1 MGQYT
6 ELLQDKCG
14 QENLTKLLAL
24 NNPALLDF
32 IGRYAQ
38 LCRPASIFVRS
49 DSPEDI
55 RYIREKAISN
65 GEEMR
70 LKINGH
76 TVHFDGYFDQ
86 ARDKKNTKFLLA
98 KDLDLGPGL
107 NCIDREAGL
116 GEIQDLLSN
125 SMQQKEMYVLFLC
138 LGPIGSA
145 FSIYAVQITDS
156 GYVAHS
162 EDILYRPAYE
172 TFKREGSKL
181 TFFKYVHSAGD
192 LKNNVSKNVD
202 KRRIY
207 IDFSDS
213 IVYSVNTQYAGNT
226 LGLKKLALRLAI
238 RKANKEGWLAEHM
251 FVMGVNGPGK
261 RKTYFA
267 GAFPSLCG
275 KTSTCMVQGEAVV
288 GDDIAY
294 LRKKGQ
300 QVCAVNV
307 ERGIFGIIKD
317 VNYQNDPLIWGALNH
332 PGEVIFSNVLVKD
345 EIPYWQGDKREVPPE
360 GINFSG
366 RWIKDKVDQNARPIP
381 HAHPNARYTI
391 ALKILK
397 NCDAGLEN
405 PQGVEVGG
413 IIYGGRDSDAWPPVF
428 ESFDWMHGVITIAA
442 SLESETTAAT
452 LGKEGVRKFNPMANL
467 DFLSIP
473 IGRYIKNYLDFA
485 EGLKNP
491 PLIFGVNYFLR
502 DKQGDFLTGIQDK
515 RVWLKWMELRSRRD
529 IAAVKAAIGFLP
541 KYTDLKNLFKQ
552 VLNRDYT
559 EEDYKKQFSLRV
571 SENLKKINRIIQI
584 YSNDVS
590 DASKIL
596 FEVLQEQAVRL
607 QGAISEGG

>member
-1 MGQYT
+1 MEQYT

-14 QENLTKLLAL
+14 QENFAKLLAL

-38 LCRPASIFVRS
+38 LCNPASIFVRS

-238 RKANKEGWLAEHM
+238 RRANKEGWLAEHM
-251 FVMGVNGPGK
+251 FAMGVNGPDK
-261 RKTYFA
+261 RKTYFT

-275 KTSTCMVQGEAVV
+275 KTSTCMVQGEAII

-294 LRKKGQ
+294 LRKKDH
-300 QVCAVNV
+300 QVFAVNV

-317 VNYQNDPLIWGALNH
+317 VNPQNDPLIWEALNN

-345 EIPYWQGDKREVPPE
+345 DVPYWQGDKRETPSE

-366 RWIKDKVDQNARPIP
+366 RWLKDKVDQNADLIP
-381 HAHPNARYTI
+381 YAHPNARYTI

-397 NCDAGLEN
+397 NCDAELEN
-405 PQGVEVGG
+405 PQGVQIAG
-413 IIYGGRDSDAWPPVF
+413 IIFGGRDSDAWPPVF
-428 ESFDWMHGVITIAA
+428 ESFDWAHGVITIAA

-473 IGRYIKNYLDFA
+473 VGRYIKNYLDFA

-502 DKQGDFLTGIQDK
+502 DKKGSFLTGIQDK
-515 RVWLKWMELRSRRD
+515 RVWLKWMELRVHRD
-529 IAAVKAAIGFLP
+529 IAAIKTPIGFLP
-541 KYTDLKNLFKQ
+541 KYEDLKTLFKQ
-552 VLNRDYT
+552 VLNQDYT
-559 EEDYKKQFSLRV
+559 GGDYNKQFSLRV
-571 SENLKKINRIIQI
+571 SENLEKINRISQI
-584 YSNDVS
+584 YRNDAS
-590 DASKIL
+590 DAPKIL
-596 FEVLQEQAVRL
+596 FEVLQEQEARL
-607 QGAISEGG
+607 QKIK